1 MFAYVCHE
9 NIFFDYIWYL
19 NSDIQE
25 IILHEYMNFRKS
37 AKAKQIKIC
46 SSFDTNLNSKS
57 PAKQTNKLQYWNV

>member
-25 IILHEYMNFRKS
+25 IILHEYANFKKY
-37 AKAKQIKIC
+37 AKAKANQ
-46 SSFDTNLNSKS
+46 NM
-57 PAKQTNKLQYWNV
+57 